1 MKTKLY
7 MNRYKILHG
16 NSERGMKKDTW
27 SINVIYIFLVI
38 KIQANTL
45 ITKIDI
51 NSSYMLTLF
60 SHQYCGSTFLIKLT
74 PLTGDLFIKNKSSTS
89 LLGVYY

>member
-1 MKTKLY
+1 MT
-7 MNRYKILHG
+7 
-16 NSERGMKKDTW
+16 KDTW
-27 SINVIYIFLVI
+27 DINVIYIFLVI

-45 ITKIDI
+45 ITKTDI
-51 NSSYMLTLF
+51 NSSYMLTLSLF

-89 LLGVYY
+89 LLGELV